1 MGKNTVCHFD
11 VELSNEVAMEREA
24 DYTIDTAFL
33 ERWSPRAFSNREV
46 GNEILMRIFEAARW
60 AASSQNEQPWRFIV
74 ACKGE
79 DLDKFVSFLAP
90 ANKIWA
96 QHAPVLVLLVGQKT
110 FSYNGKDNK
119 TFALDCGTAS
129 GYMTLACTQNGLI
142 AHGMAGFDGDMARA
156 VLGIPSDFEPL
167 AVYAIGYRGDKSRL
181 PEKYQEREKPSG
193 RRPVKDSI
201 MEGKWLV
208 AKEFIAEDKTETTG

>member
-1 MGKNTVCHFD
+1 MSENKVRDFD

-24 DYTIDTAFL
+24 EYPIDTAFL

-46 GNEILMRIFEAARW
+46 EDEILMRVFEAARW
-60 AASSQNEQPWRFIV
+60 AASSQNEQPWRFV
-74 ACKGE
+74 LARKGE

-90 ANKIWA
+90 PNKIWA
-96 QHAPVLVLLVGQKT
+96 QDAPVLVLLVGKKT

-156 VLGIPSDFEPL
+156 LLGIPTDFEPL
-167 AVYAIGYRGDKSRL
+167 AVYAIGYRGDKRRL
-181 PEKYQEREKPSG
+181 PEKYQEREIPSA
-193 RRPVKDSI
+193 RRPIKDSL

-208 AKEFIAEDKTETTG
+208 AQEFIAEDKTENTG